1 MITLNLYVA
10 HLQVRHRVHTPII
23 IYHTDYRVKRV
34 VDEHET
40 ITITPEVPN
49 LLITNIHDS
58 KHYIVEE
65 ACLPEPPFI
74 YNTLKSNAL
83 IVRDKPITVSTFTLP
98 EPNPNSNPNP
108 NYIDPSSKNILIG
121 FALVLIIIAGYE
133 VATIFKL

>member
-1 MITLNLYVA
+1 MITLDLYVA
-10 HLQVRHRVHTPII
+10 HLQVRHRVHTPIT

-49 LLITNIHDS
+49 LLITNIHNS
-58 KHYIVEE
+58 KHYTVEE

-98 EPNPNSNPNP
+98 EPNPN
-108 NYIDPSSKNILIG
+108 YIDPSSKNILIS

>member
-1 MITLNLYVA
+1 MITLDLYVA

-23 IYHTDYRVKRV
+23 IYHTDYRINRIEATFT
-34 VDEHET
+34 DHES
-40 ITITPEVPN
+40 IIITPEVPN
-49 LLITNIHDS
+49 LLITNIHNS
-58 KHYIVEE
+58 KHYTVEE

-98 EPNPNSNPNP
+98 EPNPN
-108 NYIDPSSKNILIG
+108 YIDPSSKNILIS

>member
-1 MITLNLYVA
+1 MITLDLYVA

-23 IYHTDYRVKRV
+23 IYHTDYKVKRV

-58 KHYIVEE
+58 KHYTVEE
-65 ACLPEPPFI
+65 VCLPEPPFI
-74 YNTLKSNAL
+74 YNTLKSNTL
-83 IVRDKPITVSTFTLP
+83 IVRDKPITVSTFTLL
-98 EPNPNSNPNP
+98 EPNP